1 MRVMVKVGF
10 LGYEGKKRE
19 GTHAMADIEQ
29 PQIYLVTPP
38 EFEPDVFS
46 DRLAAVLG
54 SHAVACLRLSL
65 ATRDEDRIARAAD
78 ACREVTHAHDVALVI
93 DSHIMMVERLG
104 LDGVHL
110 PDGPRSVRAARKTL
124 GDDAIVGAF
133 CGTSRHAGISAGEA
147 GADYVGFGPVG
158 ATTLGDGRRAERDL
172 FTWWSEIVE
181 LPVVAEGAMD
191 ETAVASLAPV
201 SDFLAFGEEIWREVD
216 AGAALQRMV
225 DVMDAALAG
234 G

>member
-10 LGYEGKKRE
+10 LGYEGQNRE

-38 EFEPDVFS
+38 EFEPDVFTG
-46 DRLAAVLG
+46 RLAAVLDR
-54 SHAVACLRLSL
+54 HAVACMRLSL

-78 ACREVTHAHDVALVI
+78 ACREVMHAHDVALVI

-110 PDGPRSVRAARKTL
+110 PDGPRSVRTARKTL
-124 GDDAIVGAF
+124 GEDAIVGAF
-133 CGTSRHAGISAGEA
+133 CGTSRHDGISAGEA
-147 GADYVGFGPVG
+147 GADYVSFGPVG
-158 ATTLGDGRRAERDL
+158 ATALGDGRRADRDL
-172 FTWWSEIVE
+172 FTWWSEMVE

-191 ETAVASLAPV
+191 AAAVARLAPV
-201 SDFLAFGEEIWREVD
+201 SDFLAFGEEIWESED
-216 AGAALQRMV
+216 AGGALQRMV
-225 DVMDAALAG
+225 DVMGDALASG
-234 G
+234 